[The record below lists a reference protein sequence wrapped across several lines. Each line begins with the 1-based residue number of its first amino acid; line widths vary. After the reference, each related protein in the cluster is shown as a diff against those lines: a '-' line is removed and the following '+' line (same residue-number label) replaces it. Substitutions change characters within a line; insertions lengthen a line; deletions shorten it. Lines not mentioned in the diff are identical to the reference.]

1 MMKNTVAV
9 VSFALLAVLAVP
21 VRSEELPDLYSLHL
35 DVARPSY
42 VFSGSFQTDTQFGP
56 YGSTDIAEGEAF
68 FDFGKIDG
76 ILWGTFGLTGHAH
89 GLYFIDNPNMSSL
102 PDGLVDAYV
111 EPSFVIR
118 FTNGWSWR
126 VAAQP
131 GLYSDVTGPSF
142 GCPASVEAYFAASP
156 AFSIVLGG
164 TIRPGWDIPFVPTV
178 GLRFS
183 YEDMLRIELGC
194 PRSRID
200 LFPGYILSFFAQGEW
215 SNITY
220 GLEGKN
226 GIPEDLTWDEIRVSA
241 GASLRIL
248 GTWIVT
254 GEIGTFLEREL
265 SADVAE
271 NHAMDLSKEP
281 FVRISVSSS
290 F

>member
-1 MMKNTVAV
+1 MKKITVSALAI
-9 VSFALLAVLAVP
+9 ALLSMSTVSG
-21 VRSEELPDLYSLHL
+21 RSDELPDLFSLHL
-35 DVARPSY
+35 DVERPSY
-42 VFSGSFQTDTQFGP
+42 IFSGAFQSDTQFGP
-56 YGSTDIAEGEAF
+56 YGSTDIAEAEAF

-76 ILWGTFGLTGHAH
+76 ILWGAFGLTGHAH
-89 GLYFIDNPNMSSL
+89 GLYFVDNPSMNSL

-111 EPSFVIR
+111 EPSFTIR
-118 FTNGWSWR
+118 FVNGWSWR

-131 GLYSDVTGPSF
+131 GLYSDVTEPSF
-142 GCPASVEAYFAASP
+142 GCPVSVNAYFAASP
-156 AFSIVLGG
+156 DFSIVLGG
-164 TIRPGWDIPFVPTV
+164 TVRPGWDIPFIPTI

-183 YEDMLRIELGC
+183 YEDMIRVELGC

-200 LFPGYILSFFAQGEW
+200 LFPGYVLSFFAQGEW
-215 SNITY
+215 TNITY

-254 GEIGTFLEREL
+254 GEIGTYLEREL

-271 NHAMDLSKEP
+271 NNAMDLSKEP
-281 FVRISVSSS
+281 FIRVSLSSS

>member
-1 MMKNTVAV
+1 MKIIS
-9 VSFALLAVLAVP
+9 VSALSVALLSLSAVSG
-21 VRSEELPDLYSLHL
+21 RSDELPDLFSLHL
-35 DVARPSY
+35 DVERPSY
-42 VFSGSFQTDTQFGP
+42 VFSGAFQSDTQFGP
-56 YGSTDIAEGEAF
+56 YGATDIAEAEAF

-89 GLYFIDNPNMSSL
+89 GLYFVDNPGMNSL

-111 EPSFVIR
+111 EPSFTIR
-118 FTNGWSWR
+118 FVNGWSWR

-131 GLYSDVTGPSF
+131 GLYSDVTEPSF
-142 GCPASVEAYFAASP
+142 GCPVSVNAYFAASP
-156 AFSIVLGG
+156 DFSIVLGG
-164 TIRPGWDIPFVPTV
+164 TVRPGWDIPFIPTV
-178 GLRFS
+178 GLCFS
-183 YEDMLRIELGC
+183 YEDMVRIELGC

-200 LFPGYILSFFAQGEW
+200 LFPGYVLSFFAQGEW
-215 SNITY
+215 TNVTY
-220 GLEGKN
+220 ALEGKN

-254 GEIGTFLEREL
+254 GEIGTYLEREL

-271 NHAMDLSKEP
+271 NNAMDLSKEP
-281 FVRISVSSS
+281 FIRVSVSSS

>member
-1 MMKNTVAV
+1 MKIIP
-9 VSFALLAVLAVP
+9 VSALSVALLSLSAVSG
-21 VRSEELPDLYSLHL
+21 RSDELPDLFSLHL
-35 DVARPSY
+35 DVERPSY
-42 VFSGSFQTDTQFGP
+42 VFSGAFQSDTQFGP
-56 YGSTDIAEGEAF
+56 YGATDIAEAEAF

-89 GLYFIDNPNMSSL
+89 GLYFVDNPGMNSL

-111 EPSFVIR
+111 EPSFTIR
-118 FTNGWSWR
+118 FVNGWSWR

-131 GLYSDVTGPSF
+131 GLYSDVTEPSF
-142 GCPASVEAYFAASP
+142 GCPVSVNAYFAASP
-156 AFSIVLGG
+156 DFSIVLGG
-164 TIRPGWDIPFVPTV
+164 TVRPGWDIPFIPTV
-178 GLRFS
+178 GLCFS
-183 YEDMLRIELGC
+183 YEDMVRIELGC

-200 LFPGYILSFFAQGEW
+200 LFPGYVLSFFAQGEW
-215 SNITY
+215 TNVTY
-220 GLEGKN
+220 ALEGKN

-254 GEIGTFLEREL
+254 GEIGTYLEREL

-271 NHAMDLSKEP
+271 NNAMDLSKEP
-281 FVRISVSSS
+281 FIRVSVSSS

>member
-1 MMKNTVAV
+1 MKIIP
-9 VSFALLAVLAVP
+9 VSALSVALLSLSAVSG
-21 VRSEELPDLYSLHL
+21 RSDELPDLFSLHL
-35 DVARPSY
+35 DVERPSY
-42 VFSGSFQTDTQFGP
+42 VFSGAFQSDTQFGP
-56 YGSTDIAEGEAF
+56 YGATDIAEAEAF

-89 GLYFIDNPNMSSL
+89 GLYFVDNPGMNSL

-111 EPSFVIR
+111 EPSFTIR
-118 FTNGWSWR
+118 FVNGWSWR
-126 VAAQP
+126 FAAQP
-131 GLYSDVTGPSF
+131 GLYSDVTEPSF
-142 GCPASVEAYFAASP
+142 GCPVSVNAYFAASP
-156 AFSIVLGG
+156 DFSIVLGG
-164 TIRPGWDIPFVPTV
+164 TVRPGWDIPFIPTV

-183 YEDMLRIELGC
+183 YEDMVRIELGC

-200 LFPGYILSFFAQGEW
+200 LFPGYVLSFFAQGEW
-215 SNITY
+215 TNVTY
-220 GLEGKN
+220 ALEGKN

-254 GEIGTFLEREL
+254 GEIGTYLEREI

-271 NHAMDLSKEP
+271 NNAMDLSKEP
-281 FVRISVSSS
+281 FIRVSVSSS